1 MIWWPED
8 IPTLK
13 SGAVTLR
20 PVKPGDTEDIYRAA
34 QDPEVARFTSLP
46 ANYTLDMAI
55 AFSGDRSQ
63 SRLENRTELI
73 FLIEYAEDI
82 LQELAISKKSSDNHL
97 SESNFHN
104 IESNPKFAG
113 VISLH
118 TIDIPNHRA
127 EIGYW
132 LAKEARNKG
141 IGTAAAE
148 LITEYGLITMG
159 FRRIEALVN
168 DQNEASKRLLL
179 KAGYEFEGVMKQ
191 YLTRPDGSQIDMAL
205 FSATRN

>member
-1 MIWWPED
+1 MIWWPEE

-20 PVKPGDTEDIYRAA
+20 PVKPSDAEDIYKGA
-34 QDPEVARFTSLP
+34 QDSDVSRFTSLP

-55 AFSGDRSQ
+55 AFSGERS
-63 SRLENRTELI
+63 RIRFENKMELI
-73 FLIEYAEDI
+73 FLIEYKVDNLEGSS
-82 LQELAISKKSSDNHL
+82 EFKST
-97 SESNFHN
+97 
-104 IESNPKFAG
+104 FAG

-118 TIDIPNHRA
+118 TLDIPNHRA

-141 IGTAAAE
+141 IGTIAAE
-148 LITEYGLITMG
+148 LITEYGLITLG

-168 DQNEASKRLLL
+168 DLNLASKRLLI
-179 KAGYEFEGVMKQ
+179 KAGYEYEGLMKK

-205 FSATRN
+205 FSATKS

>member
-1 MIWWPED
+1 MIWWPEE

-13 SGAVTLR
+13 SESVTLR
-20 PVKPGDTEDIYRAA
+20 PVQPSDAEDIYRAA
-34 QDPEVARFTSLP
+34 QDPEVPKFTSLP

-55 AFSGDRSQ
+55 AFSGDRSKYRFDN
-63 SRLENRTELI
+63 RLELI
-73 FLIEYAEDI
+73 FLIEI
-82 LQELAISKKSSDNHL
+82 QTIQGVN
-97 SESNFHN
+97 
-104 IESNPKFAG
+104 FAG

-118 TIDIPNHRA
+118 TIDINNHRT

-132 LAKEARNKG
+132 LAKDARGKG

-148 LITEYGLITMG
+148 LITEYGLMTMG

-168 DQNEASKRLLL
+168 DQNIASKRLLL
-179 KAGYEFEGVMKQ
+179 KAGYEFEGLMKQ

-205 FSATRN
+205 FSATRS